1 MGERDTAA
9 KAALNDQLMARVAQG
24 DHEALK
30 TLYGLTKSGVYGFA
44 LSITGN
50 FADAEDVTQDT
61 YLRAYQAAVAGQY
74 QAMGKPM
81 AWLLTIA
88 RNLARMKIREGSRRA
103 SLDGEA
109 LAGLAE
115 PPAALTAEDR
125 MVLKAALHCLSEQER
140 QVVMLY
146 TASGLKHRE
155 IAQLLS
161 LPLSTVLSKYHRSL
175 HKLRAKLQEADQ

>member
-1 MGERDTAA
+1 MGKSD
-9 KAALNDQLMARVAQG
+9 KATLDDHLMARVAQG

-30 TLYGLTKSGVYGFA
+30 ALYSLTRTGVYGFV

-50 FADAEDVTQDT
+50 FADAEDVTQET
-61 YLRAYQAAVAGQY
+61 YLKAYQAAAAGRY
-74 QAMGKPM
+74 QAMGRPM

-88 RNLARMKIREGSRRA
+88 RNLARMKQREGSRRA
-103 SLDGEA
+103 CLDDDA
-109 LAGLAE
+109 LQHLAQA
-115 PPAALTAEDR
+115 PPALTAEDR
-125 MVLKAALHCLSEQER
+125 LVLEAALDCLSEQER

-155 IAQLLS
+155 IASLLS

-175 HKLRAKLQEADQ
+175 HKLRAKLQEAES